1 MKVTCLSKG
10 NGYYF
15 PPCHII
21 QISGF
26 CILLD
31 CPLDLSGLLI
41 FSPIPVYSNGK
52 LVEAFDCSCHGSLD
66 TDCAACQNKKAE
78 YSENLIHT
86 VPWYKTVSNLHLWD
100 VSFIDAVVISSPM
113 GMLGLPFLTRNKS
126 FSAKVYA
133 TEATTRIGK
142 LIMDDLVSMHRE
154 LRQFYGPVDAGSAQ
168 WMNWD
173 ELEKIPRSVQEM
185 ILGKD
190 GTELAGWLALYSGV
204 DAEDCIQKVQTL
216 QYDEETGYGGLLV
229 IKAVSS
235 GLDIG
240 TSNWKFKSPKKDVVF
255 ISSSVFVSAPA
266 LSFNYHALQNCDVVL
281 FSDFSSLNSMEVD
294 EMEIGDSAPM
304 TEDADVASL
313 HSLEDPD
320 ESSNEDQKLAFI
332 CSCVIDSFKAGGS
345 VLIPIGRIGVVLQ
358 LLELI
363 SSSHEFSNSKVPIF
377 FISSVAEELLSYTSI
392 IPEWLC
398 VERQKKLFACEPLFS
413 HVNLMKEKRLHVLS
427 SICSTGLLNVW
438 QEPCIVFAPHWSL
451 RIGPTVHLLHRW
463 RGNENSLLI
472 MEGGLDA
479 NLALLPFKPMA
490 MKVLQCSFLSG
501 MRSSKVGPLME
512 KLQPNYLII

>member
-41 FSPIPVYSNGK
+41 FSPIPVYLNGK
-52 LVEAFDCSCHGSLD
+52 LEAFDCSCHGSLD
-66 TDCAACQNKKAE
+66 TDCAACQKQQAE
-78 YSENLIHT
+78 YSENLIHA

-100 VSFIDAVVISSPM
+100 VSFIDAVIISSPM

-133 TEATTRIGK
+133 TEATARIGK
-142 LIMDDLVSMHRE
+142 LIMDDLVYMHRE

-173 ELEKIPRSVQEM
+173 ELEKIPPSVQEM

-190 GTELAGWLALYSGV
+190 GTDLGGWLALYSGA
-204 DAEDCIQKVQTL
+204 DAEDCIQKMQTL
-216 QYDEETGYGGLLV
+216 QYDEETCYDGLLV
-229 IKAVSS
+229 IKAFSS

-240 TSNWKFKSPKKDVVF
+240 TSNWRFISPKKDVVF
-255 ISSSVFVSAPA
+255 ISGSVFVSAPA
-266 LSFNYHALQNCDVVL
+266 LSFNYHALQDCDVIL
-281 FSDFSSLNSMEVD
+281 FSDFSSLNCMEVD
-294 EMEIGDSAPM
+294 EMEIGDSASM

-313 HSLEDPD
+313 HSLDDPD
-320 ESSNEDQKLAFI
+320 ESSNEDQKLAYI

-363 SSSHEFSNSKVPIF
+363 SSSQEFSNSKVPIF
-377 FISSVAEELLSYTSI
+377 FISSVAEDLLSYTSI
-392 IPEWLC
+392 MTQEWVC
-398 VERQKKLFACEPLFS
+398 VERQKKLLAREPLFS
-413 HVNLMKEKRLHVLS
+413 HFNLVKEKRLHVLS
-427 SICSTGLLNVW
+427 SICSTGLLNH
-438 QEPCIVFAPHWSL
+438 A
-451 RIGPTVHLLHRW
+451 
-463 RGNENSLLI
+463 
-472 MEGGLDA
+472 
-479 NLALLPFKPMA
+479 
-490 MKVLQCSFLSG
+490 
-501 MRSSKVGPLME
+501 
-512 KLQPNYLII
+512 